1 LDHLFFTSSIQ
12 AANAMAIDLPR
23 IAVWVILS
31 SGLSAQSQPG
41 SLPPQSS
48 EPTAQTVSPNRRDY
62 DPLLDLPPL
71 PRAKVSLVGG
81 TVTRLDRVQDE
92 MTVQPFGDKQQMRLA
107 FDVRT
112 RFYRDKQPATEREI
126 KPGQRIYVDT
136 MLDGSRVFAK
146 TIWIETGTPSGNGR
160 GQVLA
165 YDAPNG
171 ILTVRDEL
179 SSQPLKFRMDE
190 NTVIRQGNETRSLSD
205 LRPGSLVALV
215 FGPEQERY
223 GSIQQVS
230 ILAQP
235 GSQFSFVGRV
245 TYLDLSRKMIAL
257 ENQTDNQ
264 TYEIYLESLL
274 GSSVRG
280 LRQGSLVSISAV
292 FDGSRYV
299 AHRIELTPT
308 APVR

>member
-1 LDHLFFTSSIQ
+1 MFMH
-12 AANAMAIDLPR
+12 LPR
-23 IAVWVILS
+23 LAVWVILS
-31 SGLSAQSQPG
+31 GWVSAQTEPG

-48 EPTAQTVSPNRRDY
+48 EPSAPAVSPNGRDY

-71 PRAKVSLVGG
+71 PRAKVSLIGG
-81 TVTRLDRVQDE
+81 TVTRLDRVQDQ
-92 MTVQPFGDKQQMRLA
+92 MTVQPFGDKRQMRLA

-146 TIWIETGTPSGNGR
+146 TIWIETGTPNGNGR

-165 YDAPNG
+165 YDPQNG

-179 SSQPLKFRMDE
+179 SSQPLKFRMDK
-190 NTVIRQGNETRSLSD
+190 TAAIRQGNETRSLSD

-223 GSIQQVS
+223 GTIQQVS

-264 TYEIYLESLL
+264 SYEIYLESLP

-292 FDGSRYV
+292 FDGTHYV

-308 APVR
+308 AQTPAR

>member
-1 LDHLFFTSSIQ
+1 MAMHL
-12 AANAMAIDLPR
+12 AR
-23 IAVWVILS
+23 IAVWAILS
-31 SGLSAQSQPG
+31 SWLSAQTEPG
-41 SLPPQSS
+41 SLPPPSS
-48 EPTAQTVSPNRRDY
+48 QPTAPAVSPNGRDY

-71 PRAKVSLVGG
+71 PRAKVSLIGG
-81 TVTRLDRVQDE
+81 TVTHLDRVQDQV
-92 MTVQPFGDKQQMRLA
+92 TVQPFGNKQQMRLA

-112 RFYRDKQPATEREI
+112 RFYRDKQPATQREI

-146 TIWIETGTPSGNGR
+146 TIWIETGTPNGNGR
-160 GQVLA
+160 GQVLG
-165 YDAPNG
+165 YDPQNG

-179 SSQPLKFRMDE
+179 SSQPLKFRMDKS
-190 NTVIRQGNETRSLSD
+190 TAIRQGNETRSLSD
-205 LRPGSLVALV
+205 LRPGALVALV

-223 GSIQQVS
+223 GTLQQVS

-245 TYLDLSRKMIAL
+245 TYLDLSRKMFAL

-264 TYEIYLESLL
+264 TYEIHLESLP

-292 FDGSRYV
+292 FDGTHYV
-299 AHRIELTPT
+299 AHRIELIPAAQT
-308 APVR
+308 PVR